1 MIDHT
6 MKERFLA
13 DQSARELAP
22 LLTAN
27 QRALVSLMA
36 TAELHDID
44 LKHMVT
50 GFADETG
57 SQTAKEFAEQLPPKG
72 MKTEVHVLDVANG
85 IDKLMPQPCK
95 VALNSARASG
105 ELRSFYRSWLTQ
117 TVDDRIHWV
126 RHENTNFA
134 TIGRLFIRTFFCIT
148 ILSFI
153 LLYIVPEFQ
162 KMAEEFGI
170 ELSGTMQLFMLLSD
184 WIAKFSPLLFLF
196 IACICLYIIC
206 FRPSVFAN
214 YFRRWMPGKWRQV
227 NLPKPIMD
235 RKLMAWDLLAFRGM
249 ESADGESEAT
259 LQTDWDALVASK
271 KLGSGE
277 AEIMKSSQQL
287 ETQAWLLRNMA
298 NKKHDNRKSRFAFFV
313 SSVSFLFQ
321 VLLAGIIILATFS
334 IFSFMLD
341 MMRGLQ

>member
-1 MIDHT
+1 MIDQT
-6 MKERFLA
+6 MKERFLS

-57 SQTAKEFAEQLPPKG
+57 SKTAKEFAEQLPWKG
-72 MKTEVHVLDVANG
+72 MKTEFHVLDIANG
-85 IDKLMPQPCK
+85 IDRLMPQPCK

-105 ELRSFYRSWLTQ
+105 ELRSFYRSWLSQ
-117 TVDDRIHWV
+117 TVDERIHWV

-134 TIGRLFIRTFFCIT
+134 TIGRLAIRTFICI
-148 ILSFI
+148 IVLSFMLQSVI
-153 LLYIVPEFQ
+153 PELQ
-162 KMAEEFGI
+162 KLTEEFGM
-170 ELSGTMQLFMLLSD
+170 EYSATMKIFLQLMD
-184 WIAKFSPLLFLF
+184 WAAQSLPLLFLCLV
-196 IACICLYIIC
+196 CICLYIIC

-249 ESADGESEAT
+249 ESANGESEAT
-259 LQTDWDALVASK
+259 PQTDWDALVASK